1 MDDVDTR
8 TETPYT
14 RLGGHAGVE
23 RAVGALYVRVWA
35 DPELGPYFHRT
46 DLDAQRRRLTQ
57 LLSAALGGPDAY
69 TGKGL
74 RDAHAG
80 RGITHRHFSILASH
94 AADVLTDLGLDDEVV
109 DDVLEYISTARAD
122 VVDDPS

>member
-1 MDDVDTR
+1 MDDVDTS

-14 RLGGHAGVE
+14 RLGGHAGIE
-23 RAVGALYVRVWA
+23 RAVAALYVRVWA

-46 DLDAQRRRLTQ
+46 DKDAQRRRLTQ

-74 RDAHAG
+74 REAHAG

-94 AADVLTDLGLDDEVV
+94 AADVLSDQGLEDEVV
-109 DDVLEYISTARAD
+109 DDVLEFIASARDD
-122 VVDDPS
+122 VVGDPT

>member
-1 MDDVDTR
+1 MDDVDTS
-8 TETPYT
+8 TQTPYT
-14 RLGGHAGVE
+14 RLGGRAGVE
-23 RAVGALYVRVWA
+23 RAVAALYVRVWA

-46 DLDAQRRRLTQ
+46 DQDAQRRRLTQ

-74 RDAHAG
+74 HEAHAG

-94 AADVLTDLGLDDEVV
+94 AADVLSDEGIDDDAVE
-109 DDVLEYISTARAD
+109 DVLEFIASARAD
-122 VVDDPS
+122 VVGDPS

>member
-1 MDDVDTR
+1 MDDVDTSA
-8 TETPYT
+8 ETPYA

-23 RAVGALYVRVWA
+23 RAVAAMYVRIWA

-46 DLDAQRRRLTQ
+46 DRDAQRRRLTQ
-57 LLSAALGGPDAY
+57 LLSSALGGPDAY

-74 RDAHAG
+74 REAHAG

-94 AADVLTDLGLDDEVV
+94 AADVLTDLGVADDVV
-109 DDVLEYISTARAD
+109 DDVLEYFASARGD
-122 VVDDPS
+122 VVGDPS